1 MAHLNNI
8 LKAVETLN
16 ALQESDISSDSGARK
31 EKISCCTTIVE
42 GICSPTVRQ
51 NPKFPQ
57 ILTAT
62 IETLLVLCNDNE
74 SDVRMVADESLNKI
88 IRAMVDSNI
97 VKIQIELYNE
107 IKRNGPARILR
118 AALWRFG
125 LLSHMIR
132 PSRGKAYVSN
142 LIPCVVIIAH
152 RSEDT
157 VIETLSQSLPLIFKV
172 LGPFMTDKDVKNL
185 LKAFFE
191 NISSPQAAF
200 RRAAANM
207 ILTTCINCRKPQFFL
222 NYVLNYLLDIM
233 MSTRNAEDYPSTIIG
248 GFGCLRVI
256 LPYICKPLEPQDV
269 ETQQIDSLL
278 HIYELCLHYT
288 KWHSDHNVVNAALET
303 LAQLLKMPPKP
314 LVSVLLS
321 SKGITQSKIILN
333 QNACAPSLGQ
343 ISISSASTAYGG
355 NSDSIL
361 MHEPDVPEI
370 TPNIEKWIADTETIL
385 PATAN
390 PQTQNECGASDVVE
404 MKEKISESYC
414 GLKIGAI
421 NNDEVVEEGSDI
433 ESEIEKSE
441 KIPYPSL
448 QSERSK
454 EEDYSEEATLS
465 FASPKKSS
473 LDFALY
479 EADVG
484 SFTDSDMPVKFCCR
498 YLVSSFLLAG
508 KPGHLISDKLFRVS
522 VKSLA
527 LTCVGYILKLYPHLF
542 TMTVAKE
549 SSCNETNQLIAD
561 ILLFANHSDPQIRG
575 NVAMM
580 IGIFLKSVFVQYGG
594 SFENFET
601 ECSIQKGHKSVLLG
615 DLIKLLLNGL
625 NDDSATTC
633 RQTLDA
639 LNLCLSEL
647 LDSISNEHGLA
658 ILTILPKL
666 VKNPYFL
673 VKVKLVDLLS
683 KLSYITIEHITGQ
696 SLFQEHFIDVIIAL
710 LGDQDQ
716 RVRHAASDAI
726 VKSIPCLYFRHPQ
739 EDTVTRKA
747 TQYTQQFL
755 NTITSSISELS
766 SYQEKHKPFVNTS
779 VKPFVFLNHYNDV
792 NYESSVEYSLS
803 HIINIL
809 TEILTVH
816 SSKYLIYGCCETLF
830 RLSETYPTT
839 VYARGWDCILTK
851 TLPKRSKKSSDR
863 SDTNDISFANEM
875 ISSPVSNSLLSLT
888 LPLLTSSTISLD
900 LSTHRHLILLAG
912 NLASGLAVCNFKIG
926 SDSTKLWNMCKD
938 RYMELLLTHV
948 TRVLN
953 IFVHVVD
960 EVQLIQASTKPVF
973 SSLSSTQT
981 LSPKKKIV
989 SEQKSKE
996 KGEKISL
1003 KIGKEHMGTFIGVP
1017 HYMRIYDILKAAH
1030 SNYLVTLQH
1039 EASEMYVSLLN
1050 AILDVLSQILEI
1062 ASVNEAGKIAEEVLC
1077 YLKTTVVLSPTA
1089 TVRCVQQL
1097 LKCLFGTNV
1106 CAQWS
1111 ELDVQ
1116 KSTDRCG
1123 TLRDDIGGFY
1133 NQCFQYPA
1141 RQMANTIK
1149 CIGNNCRGENEPDTG
1164 WIGLLRRKSDRK
1176 FSSVFKTLARSSDQK
1191 TSVASFIR
1199 LFEPMVIKSL
1209 KQYTVTSN
1217 IALQCQVLMLLSQLV
1232 QLKVNYCL
1240 LDSDKIFIG
1249 FVLKQFEFIEEGHVQ
1264 QTEDLLPRI
1273 FNFLVH
1279 LSYEKNHSKAIIGI
1293 PKIIQLC
1300 DGLMASGQPA
1310 ITHCIP
1316 ALAPV
1321 IEDIFLI
1328 RNGSSSVIEQRELET
1343 TRDVLIAM
1351 LLRLVEYHEIVEL
1364 LALCLA
1370 ESRFSGDGNGEE
1382 KWRRWSRLT
1391 MDTVLPILA
1400 AGKLKIESERA
1411 HVALVKLFAAVSPTV
1426 FRPVDPLLKILFT
1439 ASISMTASSLKLK
1452 RWLGMINIV
1461 LLSLISCAKEEAM
1474 LARLL
1479 DLNVDVTDV
1488 SHLFLP
1494 YQCSDSSSS
1503 SHECSMDPL
1512 NVLSIQSRQV
1522 PPEHIFARFIFKVIN
1537 LISAKVFNLL
1547 GLVNHKSTDPFVGFS
1562 DYTADDNYL
1571 VHQFAFF
1578 LQLCI
1583 HMFESGS
1590 HCKVA
1595 NATMQMIQGRNVSD
1609 EEKLLVDDLNCLM
1622 LGIGRVCPTVT
1633 CQWAYLMILLGY
1645 NEMSFWSKVLGSESA
1660 DYIVAHPRP
1669 GEKRITC
1676 DYINGGI
1683 NIQIVR
1689 RGGIILFCDY
1699 ICENLNDVEPLTWL
1713 LVNHIKEAVD
1723 IAVESPVRDL
1733 LTTAIH
1739 RNPAA
1744 SGLLVQAIA
1753 TKCTNLS
1760 RPSFIKR
1767 LLQCIEGA
1775 HHSQSGAV
1783 ILTLIPRLLSTKYLA
1798 LSRMAA
1804 KIASRR
1810 VEILLTTGA
1819 EDAIDQLSK
1828 DDLVKIMDTLQTTKL
1843 ARKHGGL
1850 VSLLNKLA
1858 VQYYDLSPLEL
1869 DQCRPFNPSTVRSIQ
1884 LDRNWFLSQ
1893 VRLRCCHASAGNNPM
1908 ELAQLLKDLDFDD
1921 CLSVLSCKEFN
1932 LKILKHCIILGA
1944 RLSVEKCQELEFGQ
1958 AQCEKDFHFNA
1969 SPLYIAAKQCLLEH
1983 IHYICELVPRPH
1995 QIYNPEAEGNN
2006 SGKELKYAARF
2017 SELLSDALYW
2027 EILFTIIPIV
2037 NIYMKTLPKLAKYNV
2052 AKIDVRFE
2060 EDIAKFSMLCLEL
2073 AHWMIYS
2080 DRRNVRRLKPHD
2092 MDLALSCAAEILRH
2106 AAPNKI
2112 FGDSTR
2118 YTWVCSAAISLTRVM
2133 ENVLTTMDPLPV
2145 VDSQALES
2153 ALRDDDTKDYAR
2165 ACIQMASIVAWL
2177 EKRQVEGFSTRDIP
2191 PYLFNTIKSLV
2202 VSISRQPLVNSY
2214 ILTPPLV
2221 WKRGSGHTVGSGPTK
2236 CYFPLLSSEPNLLQE
2251 VDILEQFI
2259 YRVNLLGWISRSQF
2273 EEIWMAFLSVL
2284 NFPQNENTS
2293 KEDVAALI
2301 QASGLA
2307 VQAITRL
2314 LLQTLLLPCP
2324 GNPDASILIHH
2335 PRDPQLSVHKVSSQK
2350 LYAIQ
2355 ELLLWKYEYMNNA
2368 EGKNSLRL
2376 DHIFRRGNVER
2387 TAMTSDRFT
2396 YSQLSVSYLWSL
2408 CNLYEDK
2415 LNASVLDLKNRR
2427 NDALMSASLDLDSCL
2442 RFLIEH
2448 YTIWMSPQAKTPVQ
2462 LLTEIVK
2469 SILAISELFLERSQY
2484 QWMLDV
2490 CLEISRIHPTENA
2503 ILHQYLAISTCKAA
2517 AVLTPLDLDTLDKVR
2532 RIVDINLKSGFLAS
2546 RISALHGSLYLLQ
2559 SAVLT
2564 KCEET
2569 MNIIHPLAIEYI
2581 QKHIDSQDSNSISS
2595 QSEEHQGIMWALVFF
2610 LLEHAED
2617 TPPDAEAPAVL
2628 ELVLSLVTS
2637 QNLSYGLHQMLL
2649 QGLERLVA
2657 TKSVVGKVAEQI
2669 VKIAIDR
2676 LKQPSPLLALPAL
2689 QLLLTC
2695 MYTEAA
2701 DRLNRPDAEE
2711 PLPDVEPEAL
2721 VRSIERISAI
2731 FDKIRK
2737 GHPMEVEVLCTVL
2750 SSVLGDFFPPSEI
2763 LTKVIGEFLSP
2774 QQPHPRLLSAV
2785 VFKVCEKACTCTEM
2799 ELLQDWVVF
2808 SLPNFI
2814 QSLPMA
2820 MSTWCLSCFFISAST
2835 NHWLRALFPYVQ
2847 SRIGKY
2853 EYEDKK
2859 MLCIA
2864 ASDFYHKLSKE
2875 SQKKAFVET
2884 FEAAAKEP
2892 GTPFSDI
2899 LASF

>member
-1 MAHLNNI
+1 MAHLNGV

-16 ALQESDISSDSGARK
+16 GLLELDTSSDPGASRK
-31 EKISCCTTIVE
+31 EKVSCCAIIVE

-51 NPKFPQ
+51 NTKFPQ
-57 ILTAT
+57 ILSAT
-62 IETLLVLCNDNE
+62 IETLLALCNDDE

-142 LIPCVVIIAH
+142 LIPCIVIIAH

-185 LKAFFE
+185 LRAFFE
-191 NISSPQAAF
+191 NISSPQAVF
-200 RRAAANM
+200 RRAAASM
-207 ILTTCINCRKPQFFL
+207 ILTTCINCRKPQFFF
-222 NYVLNYLLDIM
+222 NYVLDYILDI
-233 MSTRNAEDYPSTIIG
+233 TTLGRNVEDHSSSVIG
-248 GFGCLRVI
+248 VFGCLRVI
-256 LPYICKPLEPQDV
+256 LPYICKPSEPQDV
-269 ETQQIDSLL
+269 EIQQIDSLL
-278 HIYELCLHYT
+278 HIYELCLHYA
-288 KWHSDHNVVNAALET
+288 KWHSDHNIVNAALET
-303 LAQLLKMPPKP
+303 LTQLLKMPPKP

-321 SKGITQSKIILN
+321 SEGITQSRIILN
-333 QNACAPSLGQ
+333 QNACVPSLGHT
-343 ISISSASTAYGG
+343 SLSSASTAYGA

-361 MHEPDVPEI
+361 NLHEPDIPEI
-370 TPNIEKWIADTETIL
+370 TPNAEWIADTETTL
-385 PATAN
+385 PVTCN
-390 PQTQNECGASDVVE
+390 PQTQNECMSDITE
-404 MKEKISESYC
+404 TKERILESYC
-414 GLKIGAI
+414 HLKIETTDNSIA
-421 NNDEVVEEGSDI
+421 EECSDI
-433 ESEIEKSE
+433 ESEMEKSE
-441 KIPYPSL
+441 KTPYPSL
-448 QSERSK
+448 QSEHSK
-454 EEDYSEEATLS
+454 EEDYSEENTIS

-479 EADVG
+479 EVDVG

-498 YLVSSFLLAG
+498 YLVSSFLLTG
-508 KPGHLISDKLFRVS
+508 KPGQLISDKLFRVS
-522 VKSLA
+522 VKALA

-561 ILLFANHSDPQIRG
+561 ILLFANHPDPQIRG
-575 NVAMM
+575 NITMV
-580 IGIFLKSVFVQYGG
+580 IGIFLKSIFVQYGG
-594 SFENFET
+594 SFRNFET
-601 ECSIQKGHKSVLLG
+601 ECVAQQGRGNILLE
-615 DLIKLLLNGL
+615 DAIKLLLKGL

-639 LNLCLSEL
+639 LNLCLPEL
-647 LDSISNEHGLA
+647 LDSINNEYGLT
-658 ILTILPKL
+658 ILTALPKL

-673 VKVKLVDLLS
+673 VKVKLADLLS
-683 KLSYITIEHITGQ
+683 KLSYITIEHITRQ

-755 NTITSSISELS
+755 SAVTSSISELS
-766 SYQEKHKPFVNTS
+766 SYQDKHKPFVNTS
-779 VKPFVFLNHYNDV
+779 IKPFVFLNHHNEM
-792 NYESSVEYSLS
+792 NYDSSLEYSLS
-803 HIINIL
+803 RIVNIL

-816 SSKYLIYGCCETLF
+816 SSKYLIYGCCEILF
-830 RLSETYPTT
+830 CLSETYPTT
-839 VYARGWDCILTK
+839 VYVRGWDCILPK
-851 TLPKRSKKSSDR
+851 TLLKKSKKNSDR
-863 SDTNDISFANEM
+863 SDANDISFVNEM
-875 ISSPVSNSLLSLT
+875 ISSPVCSSLLSLA

-912 NLASGLAVCNFKIG
+912 NLASGLAVCNFKTG
-926 SDSTKLWNMCKD
+926 SDPMKLWSMCKD
-938 RYMELLLTHV
+938 RYMELLLTHI

-953 IFVHVVD
+953 IFVHVID
-960 EVQLIQASTKPVF
+960 EVQLVQASAKPVLP
-973 SSLSSTQT
+973 SLSTQT
-981 LSPKKKIV
+981 LSPRKKIL

-996 KGEKISL
+996 KGEKIGVL
-1003 KIGKEHMGTFIGVP
+1003 KGGKEQMGTFVGMP
-1017 HYMRIYDILKAAH
+1017 HYMKIYDILKAAH
-1030 SNYLVTLQH
+1030 SNYSVTLQH
-1039 EASEMYVSLLN
+1039 EASEMYLSLLN
-1050 AILDVLSQILEI
+1050 ATLDVLSQILEI
-1062 ASVNEAGKIAEEVLC
+1062 ASVNEAGRIAEEVLC

-1089 TVRCVQQL
+1089 TVQCVQQL
-1097 LKCLFGTNV
+1097 LKCLFGTNM

-1111 ELDVQ
+1111 ELDMQ
-1116 KSTDRCG
+1116 KNVDRYNA
-1123 TLRDDIGGFY
+1123 LQDDVRGFY
-1133 NQCFQYPA
+1133 NQCFQHPA

-1149 CIGNNCRGENEPDTG
+1149 CIGNNCRGENEPDNG

-1264 QTEDLLPRI
+1264 QTEDLLPRM

-1310 ITHCIP
+1310 ISHCIP

-1351 LLRLVEYHEIVEL
+1351 LLRLVEYHEVVEL

-1400 AGKLKIESERA
+1400 AGKLRIESEKA
-1411 HVALVKLFAAVSPTV
+1411 HVALVKLFAAISPTV

-1439 ASISMTASSLKLK
+1439 ASIPTTAPILKLK
-1452 RWLGMINIV
+1452 RWLGMINVV

-1474 LARLL
+1474 LARLS
-1479 DLNVDVTDV
+1479 DLNICISDV
-1488 SHLFLP
+1488 SHLLSP
-1494 YQCSDSSSS
+1494 LRSSFSR
-1503 SHECSMDPL
+1503 ECADPL
-1512 NVLSIQSRQV
+1512 NASSIQSRQM
-1522 PPEHIFARFIFKVIN
+1522 PPEQVFARFIFKVIN
-1537 LISAKVFNLL
+1537 LISTKVFSLL
-1547 GLVNHKSTDPFVGFS
+1547 GLINHKSTDPFIDFS

-1609 EEKLLVDDLNCLM
+1609 EEKLLIDELNHLM
-1622 LGIGRVCPTVT
+1622 LSIGNVCPTVT

-1645 NEMSFWSKVLGSESA
+1645 NEMSFWSKVLGTSKS
-1660 DYIVAHPRP
+1660 DHVRSN
-1669 GEKRITC
+1669 EKKTRDC
-1676 DYINGGI
+1676 INSST
-1683 NIQIVR
+1683 NIQIIR

-1713 LVNHIKEAVD
+1713 LVNHIEEAINV
-1723 IAVESPVRDL
+1723 ATESPVRDL

-1744 SGLLVQAIA
+1744 SGLLVQAVA
-1753 TKCTNLS
+1753 TKCTVLS
-1760 RPSFIKR
+1760 QPSFIKR

-1783 ILTLIPRLLSTKYLA
+1783 IMTLIPRLLSTKYLA

-1810 VEILLTTGA
+1810 VEILLTTSA
-1819 EDAIDQLSK
+1819 EDVKDQLSK
-1828 DDLVKIMDTLQTTKL
+1828 DDIVKIMDVLQTTKL

-1869 DQCRPFNPSTVRSIQ
+1869 DQCRPFNPSTVKSIQ

-1893 VRLRCCHASAGNNPM
+1893 VRLRCCHASASNNPM

-1921 CLSVLSCKEFN
+1921 CLNILSCKEFN
-1932 LKILKHCIILGA
+1932 LKILKHCVILGA
-1944 RLSVEKCQELEFGQ
+1944 RLTVEKCQKLEFGK
-1958 AQCEKDFHFNA
+1958 AQSEKDFYFDA
-1969 SPLYIAAKQCLLEH
+1969 SPLYVAAKQCLLEH
-1983 IHYICELVPRPH
+1983 IHYICDLVPKPH
-1995 QIYNPEAEGNN
+1995 QIYNPEADNS
-2006 SGKELKYAARF
+2006 SGKELKYATRF

-2027 EILFTIIPIV
+2027 EILFTIIPTV
-2037 NIYMKTLPKLAKYNV
+2037 KVYMKTLPKLAKYNV
-2052 AKIDVRFE
+2052 AKIDMKFE

-2080 DRRNVRRLKPHD
+2080 DRKDVHKLRPHD

-2112 FGDSTR
+2112 FGDNAR
-2118 YTWVCSAAISLTRVM
+2118 YTWVCSAAISLTKVI
-2133 ENVLTTMDPLPV
+2133 ESILTTVDPLPTM
-2145 VDSQALES
+2145 DCQALEP
-2153 ALRDDDTKDYAR
+2153 ALQDEDTKDYAR

-2177 EKRQVEGFSTRDIP
+2177 EKCQADGTTRNIP
-2191 PYLFNTIKSLV
+2191 PYLFNMIKSLII
-2202 VSISRQPLVNSY
+2202 SISRQPLVNSY

-2221 WKRGSGHTVGSGPTK
+2221 WKRGCHVIGSGPTK
-2236 CYFPLLSSEPNLLQE
+2236 CYFPLMSSESNLLQE
-2251 VDILEQFI
+2251 VDVLEQFI
-2259 YRVNLLGWISRSQF
+2259 YRVNLLGWTSRSQF

-2284 NFPQNENTS
+2284 NFLQNENTPS
-2293 KEDVAALI
+2293 DEVAALI
-2301 QASGLA
+2301 QASSLA
-2307 VQAITRL
+2307 IQAITRL

-2324 GNPDASILIHH
+2324 GNPGASTLIHH
-2335 PRDPQLSVHKVSSQK
+2335 PRDPQLSVYKISSQK
-2350 LYAIQ
+2350 LFAIQ
-2355 ELLLWKYEYMNNA
+2355 ELLLWKYEYMNDT
-2368 EGKNSLRL
+2368 ESKNGLKL
-2376 DHIFRRGNVER
+2376 DHIFQRGNVER
-2387 TAMTSDRFT
+2387 TAVSDRYM

-2448 YTIWMSPQAKTPVQ
+2448 YTIWTSPQASTPVQ
-2462 LLTEIVK
+2462 LLTEIIK

-2490 CLEISRIHPTENA
+2490 CLEVSRVHPMENA
-2503 ILHQYLAISTCKAA
+2503 VLHQYLAVSVCKAA
-2517 AVLTPLDLDTLDKVR
+2517 AVLTPLDLDTLDKVK
-2532 RIVDINLKSGFLAS
+2532 RIVDVNLKSVFLAS
-2546 RISALHGSLYLLQ
+2546 RVSALHGSLYLLQ
-2559 SAVLT
+2559 SAVLA

-2581 QKHIDSQDSNSISS
+2581 QKHIDSQDSNSILS

-2617 TPPDAEAPAVL
+2617 TPPDTEAPAVL

-2637 QNLSYGLHQMLL
+2637 QNISYGLHQTLL

-2657 TKSVVGKVAEQI
+2657 TKSVIGKVAEQI
-2669 VKIAIDR
+2669 VKVAIDR
-2676 LKQPSPLLALPAL
+2676 LKQPSPLFALPAL

-2701 DRLNRPDAEE
+2701 DRLNQPSIEE
-2711 PLPDVEPEAL
+2711 PLPDVEPETL

-2737 GHPMEVEVLCTVL
+2737 GHSMEVEVLCTVL
-2750 SSVLGDFFPPSEI
+2750 SYLLGDFFPPSEI

-2859 MLCIA
+2859 ILCIA

>member
-1 MAHLNNI
+1 MAHLNGV

-16 ALQESDISSDSGARK
+16 ALRESDSPLDPGARK
-31 EKISCCTTIVE
+31 EKVSCCAIIVE

-51 NPKFPQ
+51 NTKFPQ
-57 ILTAT
+57 ILSAT
-62 IETLLVLCNDNE
+62 IETLLALCNDEE

-142 LIPCVVIIAH
+142 LIPCIVIIAH

-157 VIETLSQSLPLIFKV
+157 VIETLSQSLPLICKV

-191 NISSPQAAF
+191 NISSPQAVF

-222 NYVLNYLLDIM
+222 NYVLDYMLDLI
-233 MSTRNAEDYPSTIIG
+233 TLGRNAEDHSATVIG
-248 GFGCLRVI
+248 VFGCLRMI
-256 LPYICKPLEPQDV
+256 LPYICKPSEIQDV

-278 HIYELCLHYT
+278 HIYELCLHYS
-288 KWHSDHNVVNAALET
+288 KWHSDHNVINAALET

-321 SKGITQSKIILN
+321 LEGITQSRIISN
-333 QNACAPSLGQ
+333 QNTCAPSLGHL
-343 ISISSASTAYGG
+343 SISSASTVHGV

-361 MHEPDVPEI
+361 NLHEPDIPEI
-370 TPNIEKWIADTETIL
+370 TPNAEWIADTQEMTVTV
-385 PATAN
+385 ACN
-390 PQTQNECGASDVVE
+390 PQQTQNECTSEVTQT
-404 MKEKISESYC
+404 KEETLENYC
-414 GLKIGAI
+414 HLKIETTDNEIA
-421 NNDEVVEEGSDI
+421 EEGSDVG
-433 ESEIEKSE
+433 SEMEKSE
-441 KIPYPSL
+441 RAPYPSL
-448 QSERSK
+448 QSEHSR
-454 EEDYSEEATLS
+454 EEDYSEEITFS
-465 FASPKKSS
+465 CASPKKSS
-473 LDFALY
+473 LEFALY
-479 EADVG
+479 ESDVG
-484 SFTDSDMPVKFCCR
+484 NYTDADMPVKFCCR
-498 YLVSSFLLAG
+498 YLVSSFLLMG
-508 KPGHLISDKLFRVS
+508 KPGQLISDKLFRVS

-542 TMTVAKE
+542 TMTVVKE
-549 SSCNETNQLIAD
+549 PSCNETDQLIAD
-561 ILLFANHSDPQIRG
+561 ILLFANHPDPQIRG
-575 NVAMM
+575 NIAMV
-580 IGIFLKSVFVQYGG
+580 IGIFLKSIFVQYGG
-594 SFENFET
+594 SFRNFKMECLARHGHGNVSLENM
-601 ECSIQKGHKSVLLG
+601 
-615 DLIKLLLNGL
+615 IKLLLQGL

-633 RQTLDA
+633 RQTLAA
-639 LNLCLSEL
+639 LNLCLSDL
-647 LDSISNEHGLA
+647 LDSIDNEHGLT
-658 ILTILPKL
+658 ILTALPKL
-666 VKNPYFL
+666 MKNPYFL
-673 VKVKLVDLLS
+673 VKVKLADLLS
-683 KLSYITIEHITGQ
+683 RLSYITIEHITGQ

-726 VKSIPCLYFRHPQ
+726 VKSIPYLYFRHPQ

-747 TQYTQQFL
+747 TQYTRQFL
-755 NTITSSISELS
+755 SAVTSCVSELS
-766 SYQEKHKPFVNTS
+766 SYQDKHKPFVNTS
-779 VKPFVFLNHYNDV
+779 IKPFVFLNHYNGT
-792 NYESSVEYSLS
+792 NYDSSLEYSLS
-803 HIINIL
+803 RIVNIL

-830 RLSETYPTT
+830 YLSEAYPTT
-839 VYARGWDCILTK
+839 IYVRGWDCILPK
-851 TLPKRSKKSSDR
+851 TLLKKSKKNSDR
-863 SDTNDISFANEM
+863 LDINDISFVNEM
-875 ISSPVSNSLLSLT
+875 ISSPVCSSLLSLA
-888 LPLLTSSTISLD
+888 LPLLTTSTISFD

-912 NLASGLAVCNFKIG
+912 NLASGLAVCNFRSG
-926 SDSTKLWNMCKD
+926 GDPMKLWSTCKD
-938 RYMELLLTHV
+938 KYMESLLTHIM
-948 TRVLN
+948 RILN
-953 IFVHVVD
+953 IFVHVID
-960 EVQLIQASTKPVF
+960 EVQLVQASSKPVLP
-973 SSLSSTQT
+973 SLSTQT
-981 LSPKKKIV
+981 LSPRKKIM
-989 SEQKSKE
+989 EQKSKE
-996 KGEKISL
+996 KVEKISGL
-1003 KIGKEHMGTFIGVP
+1003 KVGGKEQTGTFIGKP
-1017 HYMRIYDILKAAH
+1017 HYMKIYDILKAAH
-1030 SNYLVTLQH
+1030 SNYSVTLQH

-1050 AILDVLSQILEI
+1050 ATLDVLSQILEI
-1062 ASVNEAGKIAEEVLC
+1062 ASINEAGRIAEEVLC

-1089 TVRCVQQL
+1089 TVQCVQQL

-1116 KSTDRCG
+1116 KNVDRCG
-1123 TLRDDIGGFY
+1123 TMLQDEIKGFY
-1133 NQCFQYPA
+1133 NQCFQQPA

-1149 CIGNNCRGENEPDTG
+1149 CIGNNCRGENEPDNG

-1264 QTEDLLPRI
+1264 QTEDLLPKM

-1279 LSYEKNHSKAIIGI
+1279 LSYEKNHSKTIIGI

-1310 ITHCIP
+1310 ISHCIP

-1328 RNGSSSVIEQRELET
+1328 RNGSSSVVEQRELET

-1351 LLRLVEYHEIVEL
+1351 LLRLVEYYEVVEL

-1400 AGKLKIESERA
+1400 AGKLRIESERA
-1411 HVALVKLFAAVSPTV
+1411 HVALVKLFAAISPTV

-1439 ASISMTASSLKLK
+1439 ASISATAPILKLK
-1452 RWLGMINIV
+1452 RWLGMINVV

-1474 LARLL
+1474 LARLS
-1479 DLNVDVTDV
+1479 DLNACISDV
-1488 SHLFLP
+1488 SHL
-1494 YQCSDSSSS
+1494 CSPLRSSSS
-1503 SHECSMDPL
+1503 REYADDPL
-1512 NVLSIQSRQV
+1512 NASSIQSRQMS
-1522 PPEHIFARFIFKVIN
+1522 PEQVLARFIFKVIN
-1537 LISAKVFNLL
+1537 LVSTKVFSLL
-1547 GLVNHKSTDPFVGFS
+1547 GLINHKSADPFVDFA

-1571 VHQFAFF
+1571 IHQFAFF

-1609 EEKLLVDDLNCLM
+1609 EEKLLIDDLNYFM
-1622 LGIGRVCPTVT
+1622 LSIGNVCPTVT

-1645 NEMSFWSKVLGSESA
+1645 NEMSFWSRVLGTGKSDHIQSSEGRTRDCVNSS
-1660 DYIVAHPRP
+1660 
-1669 GEKRITC
+1669 T
-1676 DYINGGI
+1676 
-1683 NIQIVR
+1683 NIQIIR

-1713 LVNHIKEAVD
+1713 LVNHIEEAVNV
-1723 IAVESPVRDL
+1723 ATESPVRDL

-1744 SGLLVQAIA
+1744 SGLLVQAVA
-1753 TKCTNLS
+1753 TKCTDLTQ
-1760 RPSFIKR
+1760 PSFIKR

-1783 ILTLIPRLLSTKYLA
+1783 IMTLIPRLLSTKYLA

-1810 VEILLTTGA
+1810 VEILLTTSA
-1819 EDAIDQLSK
+1819 EDVKDQVSK
-1828 DDLVKIMDTLQTTKL
+1828 DDVMKIMDVLQITKL

-1869 DQCRPFNPSTVRSIQ
+1869 DQCRPFNPSTVKSVQ

-1893 VRLRCCHASAGNNPM
+1893 VRVRCCHSSAGNNPM

-1921 CLSVLSCKEFN
+1921 CLSILSCKEFN
-1932 LKILKHCIILGA
+1932 LKILKHCVILGA
-1944 RLSVEKCQELEFGQ
+1944 RLTIEKCQKLEFGK
-1958 AQCEKDFHFNA
+1958 AQSEKDFDFNA
-1969 SPLYIAAKQCLLEH
+1969 SPLYVAAKQCLLEH
-1983 IHYICELVPRPH
+1983 IHYICELVPKPH
-1995 QIYNPEAEGNN
+1995 QIYNPEADNS
-2006 SGKELKYAARF
+2006 SGKELKYATRF

-2027 EILFTIIPIV
+2027 EILFTIIPTV
-2037 NIYMKTLPKLAKYNV
+2037 KIYMKTLPKLAKYNV
-2052 AKIDVRFE
+2052 AKIDIKFE

-2080 DRRNVRRLKPHD
+2080 DRKGVRKLRPHD

-2112 FGDSTR
+2112 FGDNVR
-2118 YTWVCSAAISLTRVM
+2118 HTWVCSAAIALTKVM
-2133 ENVLTTMDPLPV
+2133 ESVLTTVDLLPTV
-2145 VDSQALES
+2145 SYQALEP
-2153 ALRDDDTKDYAR
+2153 ALQDEDTKDYAR

-2177 EKRQVEGFSTRDIP
+2177 EKCQADDSTRNIP

-2202 VSISRQPLVNSY
+2202 ISVSRQPLVNSY
-2214 ILTPPLV
+2214 VLTPPLV
-2221 WKRGSGHTVGSGPTK
+2221 WKRGCHIIGSSPTK
-2236 CYFPLLSSEPNLLQE
+2236 CYFPLMSSESNLLQE
-2251 VDILEQFI
+2251 IDILEQFI
-2259 YRVNLLGWISRSQF
+2259 YRVNLLGWTSRSQF

-2284 NFPQNENTS
+2284 NFLQNENTPAD
-2293 KEDVAALI
+2293 EITTLI
-2301 QASGLA
+2301 QASSLA
-2307 VQAITRL
+2307 IQAITRL

-2324 GNPDASILIHH
+2324 GNPGASTLIHH
-2335 PRDPQLSVHKVSSQK
+2335 PRDPQLSVYKTSSQK
-2350 LYAIQ
+2350 LFAIQ
-2355 ELLLWKYEYMNNA
+2355 ELLLWKYEYMNDA
-2368 EGKNSLRL
+2368 ESKNGLKL
-2376 DHIFRRGNVER
+2376 DHIFQRGNVER
-2387 TAMTSDRFT
+2387 TAISDKYT

-2448 YTIWMSPQAKTPVQ
+2448 YTIWTIPQANTPVQ

-2490 CLEISRIHPTENA
+2490 CLEVSRIHPTENA
-2503 ILHQYLAISTCKAA
+2503 ILHQYLTVSVCKAA
-2517 AVLTPLDLDTLDKVR
+2517 AVLTPLDLDTLDKVK
-2532 RIVDINLKSGFLAS
+2532 RIVDVNLKSVFLAS
-2546 RISALHGSLYLLQ
+2546 RVSALHGVLYLLQ
-2559 SAVLT
+2559 SAVLA

-2581 QKHIDSQDSNSISS
+2581 QKHIDSQDSNSVLS

-2617 TPPDAEAPAVL
+2617 TPPDTEAPAVL

-2637 QNLSYGLHQMLL
+2637 QNISYGLHQTLL

-2669 VKIAIDR
+2669 VKVAIDR
-2676 LKQPSPLLALPAL
+2676 LKQPSPLFALPAL

-2701 DRLNRPDAEE
+2701 DRLNQPGVEK
-2711 PLPDVEPEAL
+2711 PLPDVEPETL
-2721 VRSIERISAI
+2721 VRSIERTSAI

-2737 GHPMEVEVLCTVL
+2737 GHSMEVEVLCTVL
-2750 SSVLGDFFPPSEI
+2750 SCLLGDFFPPSEI

-2820 MSTWCLSCFFISAST
+2820 ISTWCLSCFFISAST

-2859 MLCIA
+2859 ILCIA

>member
-1 MAHLNNI
+1 MAQLNNV

-16 ALQESDISSDSGARK
+16 ALRESDTLSDSGARK
-31 EKISCCTTIVE
+31 EKISCCTVIVE
-42 GICSPTVRQ
+42 GICSPAVRQ
-51 NPKFPQ
+51 NAKFPQ

-62 IETLLVLCNDNE
+62 IETLLALCNDEE

-88 IRAMVDSNI
+88 IRIMVDSNI
-97 VKIQIELYNE
+97 SKIQVELYNE

-118 AALWRFG
+118 AALLRFG

-142 LIPCVVIIAH
+142 LIPCIVIIAH
-152 RSEDT
+152 RSEDI
-157 VIETLSQSLPLIFKV
+157 VIETLSHSLPLIFKV

-185 LKAFFE
+185 LRAFFE

-207 ILTTCINCRKPQFFL
+207 ILATCINCRKPQFFL
-222 NYVLNYLLDIM
+222 NYVLNHLLDIIM
-233 MSTRNAEDYPSTIIG
+233 PARNVEDHSSVIIG
-248 GFGCLRVI
+248 VFGCLRVI
-256 LPYICKPLEPQDV
+256 LPHICKPSEPEDV
-269 ETQQIDSLL
+269 ETQQTDSLL
-278 HIYELCLHYT
+278 HIYELGLHYT
-288 KWHSDHNVVNAALET
+288 KWHSDHNVINAALET
-303 LAQLLKMPPKP
+303 LVQLLKMPPKS

-321 SKGITQSKIILN
+321 SEGITQSKIITN
-333 QNACAPSLGQ
+333 QNAHAPSLGQ
-343 ISISSASTAYGG
+343 MSISSASTACGG
-355 NSDSIL
+355 NSESIL
-361 MHEPDVPEI
+361 NLHEPDVPEI
-370 TPNIEKWIADTETIL
+370 TSNIDKWISDTKIIT
-385 PATAN
+385 PPVACSV
-390 PQTQNECGASDVVE
+390 QTQEESHTTSDVIELKGKVLE
-404 MKEKISESYC
+404 NLC
-414 GLKIGAI
+414 GLKIGVVD
-421 NNDEVVEEGSDI
+421 NEVVEEGSDVG
-433 ESEIEKSE
+433 SEIEKSE
-441 KIPYPSL
+441 RTTYPSL
-448 QSERSK
+448 QSEQSK
-454 EEDYSEEATLS
+454 EEGSYSDEATLS

-473 LDFALY
+473 LDFPLY

-527 LTCVGYILKLYPHLF
+527 LTCVGYILKLDPHLF
-542 TMTVAKE
+542 TMTVARE
-549 SSCNETNQLIAD
+549 PSCNETNQLIAD
-561 ILLFANHSDPQIRG
+561 ILLFANHPDPQIRG
-575 NVAMM
+575 NIAMV
-580 IGIFLKSVFVQYGG
+580 IGFFLKSVFVQYGG
-594 SFENFET
+594 SFRDFEAR
-601 ECSIQKGHKSVLLG
+601 CSIENGHGNVSL
-615 DLIKLLLNGL
+615 DDMIKLLLNGL

-639 LNLCLSEL
+639 LNICLTEL
-647 LDSISNEHGLA
+647 LESVDNEHGLT
-658 ILTILPKL
+658 ILAALPKL
-666 VKNPYFL
+666 MKNSYFL
-673 VKVKLVDLLS
+673 VKVKLVQLLS
-683 KLSYITIEHITGQ
+683 KLSYVTIEHIAGQ
-696 SLFQEHFIDVIIAL
+696 TLFQEHFVDVIITL

-726 VKSIPCLYFRHPQ
+726 VKSIPFLYFRHPQ

-747 TQYTQQFL
+747 TRYTQQFL
-755 NTITSSISELS
+755 STVTTSISELS
-766 SYQEKHKPFVNTS
+766 SCQIKHKPFVNTS
-779 VKPFVFLNHYNDV
+779 IKPFVFLNHYDGP
-792 NYESSVEYSLS
+792 SHDSGVEYSLS
-803 HIINIL
+803 RVVNIL
-809 TEILTVH
+809 TEIMTVH

-830 RLSETYPTT
+830 CLSETYPTT
-839 VYARGWDCILTK
+839 VYVRGWDYI
-851 TLPKRSKKSSDR
+851 LPKTPLKKSKRSGDR
-863 SDTNDISFANEM
+863 SDASDINLMNEM
-875 ISSPVSNSLLSLT
+875 IAPVGSGLLSLAM
-888 LPLLTSSTISLD
+888 PLLTSSTISLD

-912 NLASGLAVCNFKIG
+912 NLASGLAVCNFKAG
-926 SDSTKLWNMCKD
+926 SDPIKLWSTCKD
-938 RYMELLLTHV
+938 KHLEFLLTHIM
-948 TRVLN
+948 RVLN
-953 IFVHVVD
+953 IFVHVID
-960 EVQLIQASTKPVF
+960 EVQLTQSSSKPLLP
-973 SSLSSTQT
+973 SLSTAQT

-989 SEQKSKE
+989 PEQSRSKE
-996 KGEKISL
+996 KGEKIGILRS
-1003 KIGKEHMGTFIGVP
+1003 GKELIGTFVGIP
-1017 HYMRIYDILKAAH
+1017 HYMKIHDILKAAH

-1050 AILDVLSQILEI
+1050 ATLDVLSQILEI
-1062 ASVNEAGKIAEEVLC
+1062 AFVNEAGRIAEEVLY

-1111 ELDVQ
+1111 ELDTQ
-1116 KSTDRCG
+1116 KNLDRRD
-1123 TLRDDIGGFY
+1123 TLQDDIRGFY
-1133 NQCFQYPA
+1133 NQCFQHPA

-1149 CIGNNCRGENEPDTG
+1149 RIGNNCRGENEPDTG

-1249 FVLKQFEFIEEGHVQ
+1249 FVLKQFEFIEEGHIQ
-1264 QTEDLLPRI
+1264 QTEELLPKV

-1279 LSYEKNHSKAIIGI
+1279 LSYEKNHSKTIIGV

-1310 ITHCIP
+1310 ISHCIP

-1321 IEDIFLI
+1321 IEDIFLV

-1343 TRDVLIAM
+1343 TKDVLIAM
-1351 LLRLVEYHEIVEL
+1351 LLRLVEYHEVIEL

-1391 MDTVLPILA
+1391 MDTVLPIMA
-1400 AGKLKIESERA
+1400 AGKLKIESEKA
-1411 HVALVKLFAAVSPTV
+1411 HIALVKLFAAISPTV

-1439 ASISMTASSLKLK
+1439 ASISATASTLRLK
-1452 RWLGMINIV
+1452 RWLGMINVV

-1474 LARLL
+1474 LARLS
-1479 DLNVDVTDV
+1479 DLSICVTDV
-1488 SHLFLP
+1488 SQLFSP
-1494 YQCSDSSSS
+1494 SEDPASKS
-1503 SHECSMDPL
+1503 ECNTDPL
-1512 NVLSIQSRQV
+1512 NVMSTLSRQAS
-1522 PPEHIFARFIFKVIN
+1522 PEQILARFIFKVIN
-1537 LISAKVFNLL
+1537 LISTKVFNLL
-1547 GLVNHKSTDPFVGFS
+1547 GLINHKSADPFVGFS
-1562 DYTADDNYL
+1562 DYTADDIYL

-1595 NATMQMIQGRNVSD
+1595 NATMQMIQGRNVPD
-1609 EEKLLVDDLNCLM
+1609 EEKLLIDDLNYLM
-1622 LGIGRVCPTVT
+1622 LNIGNTCPTVT

-1645 NEMSFWSKVLGSESA
+1645 NEMSFWSKILGIGKP
-1660 DYIVAHPRP
+1660 DYVAYVRP
-1669 GEKRITC
+1669 SDKKTH
-1676 DYINGGI
+1676 DHTTSSI
-1683 NIQIVR
+1683 NIQIIR

-1713 LVNHIKEAVD
+1713 LVNHIEEAIN
-1723 IAVESPVRDL
+1723 IATESPVRDL

-1753 TKCTNLS
+1753 TKCTDLS

-1783 ILTLIPRLLSTKYLA
+1783 IMTLIPGLLSTKYLA

-1804 KIASRR
+1804 KIASRK
-1810 VEILLTTGA
+1810 VEILLTTNA
-1819 EDAIDQLSK
+1819 EDVINQLSK
-1828 DDLVKIMDTLQTTKL
+1828 EEIVKIMDTLQITKL

-1869 DQCRPFNPSTVRSIQ
+1869 DQCRPFNPSTVKSVQ

-1893 VRLRCCHASAGNNPM
+1893 VKLRCCQPNVGNNPV
-1908 ELAQLLKDLDFDD
+1908 ELAQLLKNLDFDD
-1921 CLSVLSCKEFN
+1921 CMSILSCKEFN
-1932 LKILKHCIILGA
+1932 LKILKHCVILGA
-1944 RLSVEKCQELEFGQ
+1944 RLSVEKCQQLEFGQ
-1958 AQCEKDFHFNA
+1958 AQSEKDFYFDAN
-1969 SPLYIAAKQCLLEH
+1969 PLYVAAKQCLLEH
-1983 IHYICELVPRPH
+1983 IHYICEVMPKPH
-1995 QIYNPEAEGNN
+1995 QIYNPEADNS

-2017 SELLSDALYW
+2017 SELLSDSLYW
-2027 EILFTIIPIV
+2027 EMLFTVIPTV
-2037 NIYMKTLPKLAKYNV
+2037 RVYMKTLPKLAKYNV
-2052 AKIDVRFE
+2052 AKIDVKFE
-2060 EDIAKFSMLCLEL
+2060 EDIARFSLLCLEL
-2073 AHWMIYS
+2073 AHWMIHS
-2080 DRRNVRRLKPHD
+2080 DKKNVRKSRPHD
-2092 MDLALSCAAEILRH
+2092 TYLALSCAAEILRQ
-2106 AAPNKI
+2106 AAPSKI
-2112 FGDSTR
+2112 FGDGAR
-2118 YTWVCSAAISLTRVM
+2118 YTWVCSAAISLTKIV
-2133 ENVLTTMDPLPV
+2133 ESILTTIEPLPL
-2145 VDSQALES
+2145 VDSHALEP
-2153 ALRDDDTKDYAR
+2153 ALRDEDTRDYAR
-2165 ACIQMASIVAWL
+2165 ACIQMTSIVTWL
-2177 EKRQVEGFSTRDIP
+2177 EKCQVENSTRNIP
-2191 PYLFNTIKSLV
+2191 PYLFNAIKSLV
-2202 VSISRQPLVNSY
+2202 ISVSRQPLVNSY

-2221 WKRGSGHTVGSGPTK
+2221 WRRGCHVVGSGPTK
-2236 CYFPLLSSEPNLLQE
+2236 CYFPLLSSESNILLE

-2259 YRVNLLGWISRSQF
+2259 YRVNLLGWTSRSQF

-2284 NFPQNENTS
+2284 NFLQNENAPSEEMAT
-2293 KEDVAALI
+2293 LI
-2301 QASGLA
+2301 QASSLA
-2307 VQAITRL
+2307 IQAITRL

-2324 GNPDASILIHH
+2324 GNPDGSAYVHH
-2335 PRDPQLSVHKVSSQK
+2335 PRDPQLSVHKISSRK

-2355 ELLLWKYEYMNNA
+2355 ELLIWKYEYMNDSENKT
-2368 EGKNSLRL
+2368 GLKL
-2376 DHIFRRGNVER
+2376 DHIFHRTNVER
-2387 TAMTSDRFT
+2387 TSSSDKFM

-2448 YTIWMSPQAKTPVQ
+2448 YTTWLLPQANTPVQ

-2490 CLEISRIHPTENA
+2490 CLEVSRIHPSENA
-2503 ILHQYLAISTCKAA
+2503 ILHQYLAISVCKAA
-2517 AVLTPLDLDTLDKVR
+2517 AVLTPLDLETLDKVK
-2532 RIVDINLKSGFLAS
+2532 RIVDVNLKSGFLAS
-2546 RISALHGSLYLLQ
+2546 RVSALHGSLYLLQ

-2569 MNIIHPLAIEYI
+2569 MNIIHPLTIEYI
-2581 QKHIDSQDSNSISS
+2581 QKHIDSQDSNSVLD
-2595 QSEEHQGIMWALVFF
+2595 QSEEHQGVMWALVFF

-2617 TPPDAEAPAVL
+2617 TPPDTEAPAVL

-2637 QNLSYGLHQMLL
+2637 QNISYGLHQTLL

-2657 TKSVVGKVAEQI
+2657 TRSVVGKVAEQI
-2669 VKIAIDR
+2669 VKVAIDR

-2701 DRLNRPDAEE
+2701 DRLNQPGAEE

-2750 SSVLGDFFPPSEI
+2750 SHVLTDFFPPSEI

-2785 VFKVCEKACTCTEM
+2785 VFKVCEKACTSTEM

-2814 QSLPMA
+2814 QSLPIA

-2853 EYEDKK
+2853 DYEDKK
-2859 MLCIA
+2859 ILCIA
-2864 ASDFYHKLSKE
+2864 ASDFYYKLPKE

-2884 FEAAAKEP
+2884 FETAAKEP
-2892 GTPFSDI
+2892 GTPFTDI
-2899 LASF
+2899 LTSF

>member
-1 MAHLNNI
+1 MAHLSSV

-16 ALQESDISSDSGARK
+16 ALRESDTPLDPGARK
-31 EKISCCTTIVE
+31 EKVSCCAIIVE
-42 GICSPTVRQ
+42 GVCSPIIRQ
-51 NPKFPQ
+51 NTKFPQ

-62 IETLLVLCNDNE
+62 IETLLALCNDEE

-97 VKIQIELYNE
+97 VKVQIELYNE

-142 LIPCVVIIAH
+142 LIPCIVIIAH

-157 VIETLSQSLPLIFKV
+157 VIETLSSSLPLIFKM

-191 NISSPQAAF
+191 NISSPQAVF

-207 ILTTCINCRKPQFFL
+207 ILTTCTNCKKPQFFL
-222 NYVLNYLLDIM
+222 NYVLDYLLDIIT
-233 MSTRNAEDYPSTIIG
+233 SGRNAEDHSSTVIG
-248 GFGCLRVI
+248 VFGCLRVI
-256 LPYICKPLEPQDV
+256 LPHICKPSESQD
-269 ETQQIDSLL
+269 EAQQIDNLL

-303 LAQLLKMPPKP
+303 LVQLLKMPPKP
-314 LVSVLLS
+314 LVAILLS
-321 SKGITQSKIILN
+321 SEGITQSRIILN
-333 QNACAPSLGQ
+333 QNTYIPSLGHM
-343 ISISSASTAYGG
+343 SISSASTAYGG

-361 MHEPDVPEI
+361 NLHEPDVPEI
-370 TPNIEKWIADTETIL
+370 TPSAEWIADTKTAL
-385 PATAN
+385 PGTYN
-390 PQTQNECGASDVVE
+390 SQTQDEYTSDVTE
-404 MKEKISESYC
+404 TKEKTLESYC
-414 GLKIGAI
+414 SLKIETAD
-421 NNDEVVEEGSDI
+421 NEVVEEGSDVG
-433 ESEIEKSE
+433 SEIEKSE
-441 KIPYPSL
+441 KVPYPSL
-448 QSERSK
+448 QSEQSK
-454 EEDYSEEATLS
+454 EEDYSEDTTLS
-465 FASPKKSS
+465 FATPKKSS
-473 LDFALY
+473 LEFALY

-549 SSCNETNQLIAD
+549 SSCDETNQLIAD
-561 ILLFANHSDPQIRG
+561 ILLFANHPDPQIRG
-575 NVAMM
+575 NITMV
-580 IGIFLKSVFVQYGG
+580 IGIFLKSVFVQYGS
-594 SFENFET
+594 SFQNFQT
-601 ECSIQKGHKSVLLG
+601 ECLTQRGHGNVLLE
-615 DLIKLLLNGL
+615 DMIKLLLNGL

-639 LNLCLSEL
+639 LNLCLPEL
-647 LDSISNEHGLA
+647 LESINNEHGFT
-658 ILTILPKL
+658 ILTALPKL

-673 VKVKLVDLLS
+673 VKMKLADLLS
-683 KLSYITIEHITGQ
+683 KLSYITIEYITGQ
-696 SLFQEHFIDVIIAL
+696 SLFQEHFIDVIIVL

-726 VKSIPCLYFRHPQ
+726 VKSIPYLYFRHPQ
-739 EDTVTRKA
+739 EDTITRKA

-755 NTITSSISELS
+755 NAVTLSISELS
-766 SYQEKHKPFVNTS
+766 LCQDKHKPFVNTS
-779 VKPFVFLNHYNDV
+779 IKPFIFLNHYNGA
-792 NYESSVEYSLS
+792 NYDSNLEYSLS
-803 HIINIL
+803 RIVNIL
-809 TEILTVH
+809 MEILTVH

-830 RLSETYPTT
+830 SLSEVYPTT
-839 VYARGWDCILTK
+839 VYVRGWDCILPK
-851 TLPKRSKKSSDR
+851 TLLKKSKKNNDR
-863 SDTNDISFANEM
+863 SDANDVNFVNEM
-875 ISSPVSNSLLSLT
+875 ISSPVCSGLLSLA

-912 NLASGLAVCNFKIG
+912 NLASGLAVCNFKSG
-926 SDSTKLWNMCKD
+926 SDPTKLWNICKD
-938 RYMELLLTHV
+938 RYMELLLMHI

-953 IFVHVVD
+953 IFVHVID
-960 EVQLIQASTKPVF
+960 EIQLVQASTKPVLP
-973 SSLSSTQT
+973 SLSTQS
-981 LSPKKKIV
+981 LSPRKKII

-996 KGEKISL
+996 RGEKLGGL
-1003 KIGKEHMGTFIGVP
+1003 KIGREQMGTFIGMP
-1017 HYMRIYDILKAAH
+1017 HYMKIYDILKAAH
-1030 SNYLVTLQH
+1030 SNYLVTLEH

-1050 AILDVLSQILEI
+1050 ATLDVLSQILEI
-1062 ASVNEAGKIAEEVLC
+1062 ASVNEAGRIAEEVLC

-1089 TVRCVQQL
+1089 TVQCVQQL

-1116 KSTDRCG
+1116 KSMDKYG
-1123 TLRDDIGGFY
+1123 PLQDDFRGFY
-1133 NQCFQYPA
+1133 NQCFQHPA

-1264 QTEDLLPRI
+1264 HTEDLLPKM

-1310 ITHCIP
+1310 ISHCIP
-1316 ALAPV
+1316 ALAPI

-1328 RNGSSSVIEQRELET
+1328 RNGSSSIVEQRELET

-1351 LLRLVEYHEIVEL
+1351 LLRLVEYHEVVEL

-1400 AGKLKIESERA
+1400 AGKLRIESERA
-1411 HVALVKLFAAVSPTV
+1411 HVALVKLFAAISPTV

-1439 ASISMTASSLKLK
+1439 ASIPTTAPIMK
-1452 RWLGMINIV
+1452 RWLGMINVV

-1474 LARLL
+1474 LARLS
-1479 DLNVDVTDV
+1479 DLTACMSDV
-1488 SHLFLP
+1488 SHLFSPLR
-1494 YQCSDSSSS
+1494 SSSNC
-1503 SHECSMDPL
+1503 ECADPL
-1512 NVLSIQSRQV
+1512 NASSVQLRQM
-1522 PPEHIFARFIFKVIN
+1522 PPEQVLARFIFKVIN
-1537 LISAKVFNLL
+1537 LISTKVFSLL
-1547 GLVNHKSTDPFVGFS
+1547 GLINHKSADPFVDFS
-1562 DYTADDNYL
+1562 NYTADDNYL

-1595 NATMQMIQGRNVSD
+1595 NATMQMIQGRNVFD
-1609 EEKLLVDDLNCLM
+1609 EEKQLIEDLNYLM
-1622 LGIGRVCPTVT
+1622 LSIGSVCPTLT

-1645 NEMSFWSKVLGSESA
+1645 NEMSFWSRVLSTGKSNHVRTNERRTR
-1660 DYIVAHPRP
+1660 D
-1669 GEKRITC
+1669 C
-1676 DYINGGI
+1676 INSST
-1683 NIQIVR
+1683 NIQIIR

-1713 LVNHIKEAVD
+1713 LVNHIEEAINV
-1723 IAVESPVRDL
+1723 ATESPVRDL

-1744 SGLLVQAIA
+1744 SGLLVQAVA
-1753 TKCTNLS
+1753 TKCTDLS
-1760 RPSFIKR
+1760 QPSFIKR

-1783 ILTLIPRLLSTKYLA
+1783 IMTLIPRLLSTKYLA

-1810 VEILLTTGA
+1810 VEILLTTNADDVIG
-1819 EDAIDQLSK
+1819 QLSK
-1828 DDLVKIMDTLQTTKL
+1828 EDIVKIMDVLQTTKL

-1869 DQCRPFNPSTVRSIQ
+1869 DQCRPFNPSTVKSVQ

-1921 CLSVLSCKEFN
+1921 CLSILSCKEFN
-1932 LKILKHCIILGA
+1932 LKILKHCVILGA
-1944 RLSVEKCQELEFGQ
+1944 RLTIEKCQKLEFGK
-1958 AQCEKDFHFNA
+1958 AQSEKDFYFDA
-1969 SPLYIAAKQCLLEH
+1969 SPLYVAAKQCLLEH
-1983 IHYICELVPRPH
+1983 IHYICELLPKPH
-1995 QIYNPEAEGNN
+1995 QIYNPEADNH
-2006 SGKELKYAARF
+2006 SGKELKYATRF

-2027 EILFTIIPIV
+2027 EILFTIIPTV
-2037 NIYMKTLPKLAKYNV
+2037 KVYMKTLPKLAKYNV
-2052 AKIDVRFE
+2052 AKIDMKFE
-2060 EDIAKFSMLCLEL
+2060 EDIARFSMLCLEL

-2080 DRRNVRRLKPHD
+2080 DRKSVHKLRPHD
-2092 MDLALSCAAEILRH
+2092 MDLVLSCAAEILRH
-2106 AAPNKI
+2106 AAPSKI
-2112 FGDSTR
+2112 FGDSAR
-2118 YTWVCSAAISLTRVM
+2118 HSWVCSAAISLTKIV
-2133 ENVLTTMDPLPV
+2133 ESILTTMDPLPAI
-2145 VDSQALES
+2145 DSQALEP
-2153 ALRDDDTKDYAR
+2153 ALQDEDTKDYAR

-2177 EKRQVEGFSTRDIP
+2177 EKCQADGTTRNIP
-2191 PYLFNTIKSLV
+2191 PYLFNTIKSLI
-2202 VSISRQPLVNSY
+2202 VSVSRQPLVNSY

-2221 WKRGSGHTVGSGPTK
+2221 WKRDCHVVGSGPTK
-2236 CYFPLLSSEPNLLQE
+2236 CYFPLMSSESNLLQE
-2251 VDILEQFI
+2251 VEILEQFI

-2284 NFPQNENTS
+2284 NFLQNENTPLD
-2293 KEDVAALI
+2293 EVTTLI
-2301 QASGLA
+2301 QASSLA
-2307 VQAITRL
+2307 IQAITRL
-2314 LLQTLLLPCP
+2314 LLHTLLLPCP
-2324 GNPDASILIHH
+2324 GNPSSSTLIHH
-2335 PRDPQLSVHKVSSQK
+2335 PRDPQLSVHKTSSQK
-2350 LYAIQ
+2350 LFAIQ
-2355 ELLLWKYEYMNNA
+2355 ELLLWKYEYMNDA
-2368 EGKNSLRL
+2368 ESKNGLRL
-2376 DHIFRRGNVER
+2376 DHIYQRGNVER
-2387 TAMTSDRFT
+2387 TAVSDKYM

-2415 LNASVLDLKNRR
+2415 LSASVLDLKNRR

-2448 YTIWMSPQAKTPVQ
+2448 YTMWTSSQANTPVQ
-2462 LLTEIVK
+2462 LLTEIMK
-2469 SILAISELFLERSQY
+2469 SILAISDLFLERSQY

-2490 CLEISRIHPTENA
+2490 CLEVSRIHPTENA
-2503 ILHQYLAISTCKAA
+2503 ILHQYLAVSVCKAA
-2517 AVLTPLDLDTLDKVR
+2517 AVLTPLDLDTLDKVK
-2532 RIVDINLKSGFLAS
+2532 RIVDVNLKSVFLAS
-2546 RISALHGSLYLLQ
+2546 RVSALHGSLYLLQ

-2581 QKHIDSQDSNSISS
+2581 QKHIDSQDSNSVLS

-2617 TPPDAEAPAVL
+2617 TPPDTEAPAVL

-2637 QNLSYGLHQMLL
+2637 QNISYGLHQTLL

-2669 VKIAIDR
+2669 VKVAIDR

-2701 DRLNRPDAEE
+2701 DRLNQPGVEE
-2711 PLPDVEPEAL
+2711 PLPDVEPETL

-2750 SSVLGDFFPPSEI
+2750 SCLLGDFFPPSEI

-2799 ELLQDWVVF
+2799 ELLQDWVIF

-2859 MLCIA
+2859 ILCIA

-2875 SQKKAFVET
+2875 SQKKAFAET

>member
-1 MAHLNNI
+1 
-8 LKAVETLN
+8 
-16 ALQESDISSDSGARK
+16 
-31 EKISCCTTIVE
+31 
-42 GICSPTVRQ
+42 
-51 NPKFPQ
+51 
-57 ILTAT
+57 
-62 IETLLVLCNDNE
+62 
-74 SDVRMVADESLNKI
+74 
-88 IRAMVDSNI
+88 
-97 VKIQIELYNE
+97 
-107 IKRNGPARILR
+107 
-118 AALWRFG
+118 
-125 LLSHMIR
+125 MIR
-132 PSRGKAYVSN
+132 PTRGKAYVSN
-142 LIPCVVIIAH
+142 LIPCIVIIAH
-152 RSEDT
+152 RSEDI
-157 VIETLSQSLPLIFKV
+157 VIETLSQSLPFILKV
-172 LGPFMTDKDVKNL
+172 LGPFMTDKDVKTL

-191 NISSPQAAF
+191 NISSTQAVF

-222 NYVLNYLLDIM
+222 NYVLNYLLDVIVPA
-233 MSTRNAEDYPSTIIG
+233 RDIEDYSSTIIG
-248 GFGCLRVI
+248 IFGCLKVI
-256 LPYICKPLEPQDV
+256 LSHICKSSESQDI
-269 ETQQIDSLL
+269 ETQQTDSLL
-278 HIYELCLHYT
+278 HIYELCLHYA
-288 KWHSDHNVVNAALET
+288 KWHSDHNIINAALET
-303 LAQLLKMPPKP
+303 LVQLLKMPPKP

-321 SKGITQSKIILN
+321 SQGITERKITLN
-333 QNACAPSLGQ
+333 QMTSLLNEM
-343 ISISSASTAYGG
+343 SISSTSTVHGG
-355 NSDSIL
+355 NFDLVSNL
-361 MHEPDVPEI
+361 HELDVPKI
-370 TPNIEKWIADTETIL
+370 TPNIDNWIAEAETASSVVHNSAL
-385 PATAN
+385 P
-390 PQTQNECGASDVVE
+390 NEYVNDIIEVKG
-404 MKEKISESYC
+404 KIMENYC
-414 GLKIGAI
+414 GLKIGII
-421 NNDEVVEEGSDI
+421 NNEIVEEDSDVGSVN
-433 ESEIEKSE
+433 EKLV
-441 KIPYPSL
+441 KAPYSNLPSD
-448 QSERSK
+448 QSK
-454 EEDYSEEATLS
+454 EEDYSEEITVS

-473 LDFALY
+473 LEFALY
-479 EADVG
+479 ETDIG

-508 KPGHLISDKLFRVS
+508 KPGHLMPDKLFRVS

-527 LTCVGYILKLYPHLF
+527 LTCVGYILKLYPHLL

-549 SSCNETNQLIAD
+549 FSCCNENNQLIVD
-561 ILLFANHSDPQIRG
+561 ILLFANHPDPQIRG
-575 NVAMM
+575 NIAMV

-594 SFENFET
+594 SFQKFRA
-601 ECSIQKGHKSVLLG
+601 ECAAQKGHENILLG
-615 DLIKLLLNGL
+615 DMIKLLLKGL

-639 LNLCLSEL
+639 LNLCLPEL
-647 LDSISNEHGLA
+647 LDSINNEHGLT
-658 ILTILPKL
+658 ILTTLPKL

-673 VKVKLVDLLS
+673 VKIKLVDLLS

-696 SLFQEHFIDVIIAL
+696 SLFQEHFIDAIIAL

-726 VKSIPCLYFRHPQ
+726 VKSIPCLYYRHPQ
-739 EDTVTRKA
+739 EDTITKKA
-747 TQYTQQFL
+747 SQYTQQFL
-755 NTITSSISELS
+755 NSITLSISELS
-766 SYQEKHKPFVNTS
+766 SCQDKHKPFVNTS
-779 VKPFVFLNHYNDV
+779 IEPFVFLSHCNNGV
-792 NYESSVEYSLS
+792 NYDSSVEYSLS
-803 HIINIL
+803 RIVNVL

-830 RLSETYPTT
+830 CLSETYPTT
-839 VYARGWDCILTK
+839 IYVRGWDCILPK
-851 TLPKRSKKSSDR
+851 TMLKKSKKNSDR
-863 SDTNDISFANEM
+863 SDANDANFTNDM
-875 ISSPVSNSLLSLT
+875 ISSPVGSGLLSLI
-888 LPLLTSSTISLD
+888 LPLLSSSTISLD

-912 NLASGLAVCNFKIG
+912 NLASGLAICNFKTG
-926 SDSTKLWNMCKD
+926 DPTKLWSMCKD
-938 RYMELLLTHV
+938 KYMEMLLTHII
-948 TRVLN
+948 RVLN
-953 IFVHVVD
+953 IFVHVIE
-960 EVQLIQASTKPVF
+960 EVQLIQSNVKPVLP
-973 SSLSSTQT
+973 SLSSAQT
-981 LSPKKKIV
+981 LSPKRKIV
-989 SEQKSKE
+989 PEQKSRE
-996 KGEKISL
+996 KAEKIGGPKS
-1003 KIGKEHMGTFIGVP
+1003 GKDQIGTFVGTP
-1017 HYMRIYDILKAAH
+1017 HYMKIYDILKAAH
-1030 SNYLVTLQH
+1030 ANYLVTLEY
-1039 EASEMYVSLLN
+1039 EASEMYLSLLN
-1050 AILDVLSQILEI
+1050 ATLDVLSQILEV
-1062 ASVNEAGKIAEEVLC
+1062 ASVNEVGRIAEEVLC
-1077 YLKTTVVLSPTA
+1077 YLKSTVTLSPTA
-1089 TVRCVQQL
+1089 TVQCVQQL

-1106 CAQWS
+1106 YAQWS
-1111 ELDVQ
+1111 EMDMQ
-1116 KSTDRCG
+1116 KSLDRCG
-1123 TLRDDIGGFY
+1123 ASQDDVKGFY

-1149 CIGNNCRGENEPDTG
+1149 CIGNNCRGENEPDNG
-1164 WIGLLRRKSDRK
+1164 WIGLLRRKGDRK
-1176 FSSVFKTLARSSDQK
+1176 FSSVFKNLARSSDQK
-1191 TSVASFIR
+1191 GSVASFIR

-1217 IALQCQVLMLLSQLV
+1217 VALQCQVLTLLSQLV

-1249 FVLKQFEFIEEGHVQ
+1249 FVLKQFEFIEEGHIQ
-1264 QTEDLLPRI
+1264 QTEELLPKI

-1328 RNGSSSVIEQRELET
+1328 RNGSSSVAEQRELET

-1351 LLRLVEYHEIVEL
+1351 LLRLAEYHQIVEL
-1364 LALCLA
+1364 LALCLV

-1400 AGKLKIESERA
+1400 AGKLRIESEKA
-1411 HVALVKLFAAVSPTV
+1411 HVALVKLFAAISPTV

-1439 ASISMTASSLKLK
+1439 ASVSVTASTLKLK
-1452 RWLGMINIV
+1452 RWLGMVNVV

-1474 LARLL
+1474 LARLS
-1479 DLNVDVTDV
+1479 DLSICVTDV
-1488 SHLFLP
+1488 SHLFSLQEP
-1494 YQCSDSSSS
+1494 SSE
-1503 SHECSMDPL
+1503 HTDPL
-1512 NVLSIQSRQV
+1512 NVLGAQSHQI
-1522 PPEHIFARFIFKVIN
+1522 PPEQTLARFIFKVIN
-1537 LISAKVFNLL
+1537 LISSKVFNLL
-1547 GLVNHKSTDPFVGFS
+1547 GLINHKSADPLVDFS
-1562 DYTADDNYL
+1562 DYTTDDSYL

-1595 NATMQMIQGRNVSD
+1595 NATMQMIQGRNVS
-1609 EEKLLVDDLNCLM
+1609 EEEQLPIDHLNYLM
-1622 LGIGRVCPTVT
+1622 LSIGNVCPTVT

-1645 NEMSFWSKVLGSESA
+1645 NEMSFWSKILDSNADCIARSWCASEK
-1660 DYIVAHPRP
+1660 
-1669 GEKRITC
+1669 KRGDSISS
-1676 DYINGGI
+1676 INVQIIRKGG
-1683 NIQIVR
+1683 V
-1689 RGGIILFCDY
+1689 ILFCDY

-1713 LVNHIKEAVD
+1713 LVNHIEEAIN
-1723 IAVESPVRDL
+1723 IATESPVRDL
-1733 LTTAIH
+1733 LSTAVH

-1753 TKCTNLS
+1753 TKCTDLS
-1760 RPSFIKR
+1760 QPSFIKR
-1767 LLQCIEGA
+1767 LLQSIEGA

-1783 ILTLIPRLLSTKYLA
+1783 IMTLIPRLLSTKYLA

-1810 VEILLTTGA
+1810 VEILLTMSL
-1819 EDAIDQLSK
+1819 EDVIGQLSK
-1828 DDLVKIMDTLQTTKL
+1828 DDVVRIMDILQTTKL
-1843 ARKHGGL
+1843 AKKHGGL
-1850 VSLLNKLA
+1850 ISLLNKLA

-1869 DQCRPFNPSTVRSIQ
+1869 DQCRPFNPSTVKSIQ

-1921 CLSVLSCKEFN
+1921 CLSILSCKEFN
-1932 LKILKHCIILGA
+1932 LKILKYCIILGA
-1944 RLSVEKCQELEFGQ
+1944 RLSIERCQKLEFGK
-1958 AQCEKDFHFNA
+1958 AQSEKDFNFDA
-1969 SPLYIAAKQCLLEH
+1969 SPLYVAAKQCLLEH
-1983 IHYICELVPRPH
+1983 IRYTCELTPKPH
-1995 QIYNPEAEGNN
+1995 QIYNPEAD
-2006 SGKELKYAARF
+2006 SGKELKYAVRF
-2017 SELLSDALYW
+2017 HELLSDSLYW
-2027 EILFTIIPIV
+2027 EILFMIIPTV
-2037 NIYMKTLPKLAKYNV
+2037 KIYMKTLPKLAKYNV
-2052 AKIDVRFE
+2052 AKIDVKFE
-2060 EDIAKFSMLCLEL
+2060 EDIAKFSILCLEL
-2073 AHWMIYS
+2073 AHWMIHS
-2080 DRRNVRRLKPHD
+2080 DRRNAKKSRPHD

-2106 AAPNKI
+2106 AAPSKI
-2112 FGDSTR
+2112 FGDSAH
-2118 YTWVCSAAISLTRVM
+2118 YTWVCSAAISLTRVV
-2133 ENVLTTMDPLPV
+2133 ESVLMTMDPLPV
-2145 VDSQALES
+2145 VNSQALEP
-2153 ALRDDDTKDYAR
+2153 ALRDENTKDYAR

-2177 EKRQVEGFSTRDIP
+2177 EKCQTEGLTKNIP
-2191 PYLFNTIKSLV
+2191 PYLFDTMKSLI
-2202 VSISRQPLVNSY
+2202 VSTSRQPLVNSY

-2221 WKRGSGHTVGSGPTK
+2221 WQRGWHIIGSGPTK
-2236 CYFPLLSSEPNLLQE
+2236 CYFPLLSSESNLLQE

-2259 YRVNLLGWISRSQF
+2259 YRVNLLGWTSRSQF

-2284 NFPQNENTS
+2284 NFLQNENTPS
-2293 KEDVAALI
+2293 EEVVSLI
-2301 QASGLA
+2301 QASSLT

-2324 GNPDASILIHH
+2324 GSPEASTLIHH
-2335 PRDPQLSVHKVSSQK
+2335 PRDPQLSMHKVSSQK
-2350 LYAIQ
+2350 LFAIQ
-2355 ELLLWKYEYMNNA
+2355 ELLLWKYEYMNEENRY
-2368 EGKNSLRL
+2368 GLRL

-2387 TAMTSDRFT
+2387 IGTTDRFT

-2415 LNASVLDLKNRR
+2415 LNVSVLDLKNRR

-2448 YTIWMSPQAKTPVQ
+2448 YTSWLSPQADTPVQ
-2462 LLTEIVK
+2462 LLTEIIK

-2490 CLEISRIHPTENA
+2490 CLEVSRVHPTENA
-2503 ILHQYLAISTCKAA
+2503 ILHQYLAVSICKAA
-2517 AVLTPLDLDTLDKVR
+2517 AVLTPLDFDTLDKVK
-2532 RIVDINLKSGFLAS
+2532 RIVDINLKAGFLPA
-2546 RISALHGSLYLLQ
+2546 RVSALHGSLYLLQ
-2559 SAVLT
+2559 SAVLA

-2581 QKHIDSQDSNSISS
+2581 QKHIDSQDSNGILS
-2595 QSEEHQGIMWALVFF
+2595 QSEEHQGIIWALVFF

-2617 TPPDAEAPAVL
+2617 TPPDTEAPAVL
-2628 ELVLSLVTS
+2628 ELVLSLVTLP
-2637 QNLSYGLHQMLL
+2637 NISYGLHQTLL

-2669 VKIAIDR
+2669 VKVAMDR

-2701 DRLNRPDAEE
+2701 DRLNQPGEEE

-2721 VRSIERISAI
+2721 VRSIERTSAI

-2750 SSVLGDFFPPSEI
+2750 SGILGDFFPPSEI

-2774 QQPHPRLLSAV
+2774 QQPHQRLLSAV

-2864 ASDFYHKLSKE
+2864 ASDFYNKLSKE
-2875 SQKKAFVET
+2875 SQKEAFVET

>member
-1 MAHLNNI
+1 MAHLNV

-16 ALQESDISSDSGARK
+16 SLRESDVSSDPTARK
-31 EKISCCTTIVE
+31 EKVSCCSVIVE
-42 GICSPTVRQ
+42 GICLPSVRQ
-51 NPKFPQ
+51 NTKFPQ
-57 ILTAT
+57 ILSAT
-62 IETLLVLCNDNE
+62 VETLLALCDDEE
-74 SDVRMVADESLNKI
+74 SDIRMVADESLNKI

-107 IKRNGPARILR
+107 IKRNGPARVLR

-132 PSRGKAYVSN
+132 PSRGKAYVAN
-142 LIPCVVIIAH
+142 LIPCIVIIAH

-157 VIETLSQSLPLIFKV
+157 VIETLSQSLPLICKV

-191 NISSPQAAF
+191 NISSSQAVF

-222 NYVLNYLLDIM
+222 SYVMDYMLDLIT
-233 MSTRNAEDYPSTIIG
+233 SGRNADDHSFAVIG
-248 GFGCLRVI
+248 VFGCLRVI
-256 LPYICKPLEPQDV
+256 LPHICKPLEPQ
-269 ETQQIDSLL
+269 ENEIQQIDSLL

-288 KWHSDHNVVNAALET
+288 KWHSDHNVINAALET

-321 SKGITQSKIILN
+321 SEGITQSRILN
-333 QNACAPSLGQ
+333 QIACIPSLGHM
-343 ISISSASTAYGG
+343 SISSASTIHGA

-361 MHEPDVPEI
+361 TLHEPDMPEI
-370 TPNIEKWIADTETIL
+370 TPNVEWIADTEITL
-385 PATAN
+385 PEMCN
-390 PQTQNECGASDVVE
+390 PQTQSECTSNVIE
-404 MKEKISESYC
+404 TKEKTLENYC
-414 GLKIGAI
+414 QLKIETTDNEI
-421 NNDEVVEEGSDI
+421 TEEGSDG

-441 KIPYPSL
+441 KTPYLSL
-448 QSERSK
+448 QSEHLK
-454 EEDYSEEATLS
+454 EEDYSEDITIS

-479 EADVG
+479 EIDVG

-498 YLVSSFLLAG
+498 YLVSSFLLTG
-508 KPGHLISDKLFRVS
+508 KPGQLIPDKLFRVS

-542 TMTVAKE
+542 TMTMAKE
-549 SSCNETNQLIAD
+549 TSCNETNQLIAD

-575 NVAMM
+575 NIAVV
-580 IGIFLKSVFVQYGG
+580 IGFFLKSVFVQYGG
-594 SFENFET
+594 SFRNFEN
-601 ECSIQKGHKSVLLG
+601 ECLAQQGRGNILLE
-615 DLIKLLLNGL
+615 DMIKLLLKGL

-639 LNLCLSEL
+639 LNFCLPEL
-647 LDSISNEHGLA
+647 LDSINNEHGLT
-658 ILTILPKL
+658 ILTALPKL

-673 VKVKLVDLLS
+673 VKVKLADLLS

-696 SLFQEHFIDVIIAL
+696 SLFQEHFIDVIIVL

-716 RVRHAASDAI
+716 RVRHAASNAI

-755 NTITSSISELS
+755 SAVTSSISELS
-766 SYQEKHKPFVNTS
+766 SCQDKHKPFVNTS
-779 VKPFVFLNHYNDV
+779 IKPFVFLNYYNGT
-792 NYESSVEYSLS
+792 NYDSNLEYSLS
-803 HIINIL
+803 RIVNIL

-830 RLSETYPTT
+830 CLSEAYPTT
-839 VYARGWDCILTK
+839 VYVRGWDCILPK
-851 TLPKRSKKSSDR
+851 TLLKKSKKNSDR
-863 SDTNDISFANEM
+863 SDVNDISFVNEM
-875 ISSPVSNSLLSLT
+875 ISSPMCSGLLSLA

-912 NLASGLAVCNFKIG
+912 NLASGLAVCNFKTG
-926 SDSTKLWNMCKD
+926 SDPMKLWSTCKD
-938 RYMELLLTHV
+938 RYLELLMTHI

-953 IFVHVVD
+953 IFVHVID
-960 EVQLIQASTKPVF
+960 EVQIIQASSKPVLP
-973 SSLSSTQT
+973 SLSTQT
-981 LSPKKKIV
+981 LSPRKKIM

-996 KGEKISL
+996 KGEKIGSL
-1003 KIGKEHMGTFIGVP
+1003 KIGKDQMGTFVGKP
-1017 HYMRIYDILKAAH
+1017 HYMKIYDILKAAH
-1030 SNYLVTLQH
+1030 SNYSVTLQH
-1039 EASEMYVSLLN
+1039 EASEMYISLLN
-1050 AILDVLSQILEI
+1050 AMLDVLSQILEI
-1062 ASVNEAGKIAEEVLC
+1062 ASVNEAGRIAEEVLC

-1089 TVRCVQQL
+1089 TVQCVQQL

-1116 KSTDRCG
+1116 KNMDRCG
-1123 TLRDDIGGFY
+1123 TLQDDVRGFY
-1133 NQCFQYPA
+1133 NQCFQHPA

-1149 CIGNNCRGENEPDTG
+1149 CIGNNCRGENEPDNG

-1191 TSVASFIR
+1191 TSVVSFIR

-1264 QTEDLLPRI
+1264 QTEDLLPKI

-1279 LSYEKNHSKAIIGI
+1279 LSYEKNHSKVIIGV

-1310 ITHCIP
+1310 ISHCIP

-1351 LLRLVEYHEIVEL
+1351 LLRLVEYHEVVEL

-1400 AGKLKIESERA
+1400 AGKIRIESEKA
-1411 HVALVKLFAAVSPTV
+1411 HVALVKLFAAISPTV

-1439 ASISMTASSLKLK
+1439 TSIPKTASILKLK
-1452 RWLGMINIV
+1452 RWLSMINVV

-1474 LARLL
+1474 LARLS
-1479 DLNVDVTDV
+1479 DLSVCVSDV
-1488 SHLFLP
+1488 SNLSPLKSAAF
-1494 YQCSDSSSS
+1494 
-1503 SHECSMDPL
+1503 HECADPL
-1512 NVLSIQSRQV
+1512 NASSIQSRQM
-1522 PPEHIFARFIFKVIN
+1522 PSEQIFARFIFKVIN
-1537 LISAKVFNLL
+1537 LISTKVFSLL
-1547 GLVNHKSTDPFVGFS
+1547 GLINHKSVNPFVDFS

-1571 VHQFAFF
+1571 IHQFAFF

-1609 EEKLLVDDLNCLM
+1609 EEKLLIDDLNYMM
-1622 LGIGRVCPTVT
+1622 LSIGNVCPTVT

-1645 NEMSFWSKVLGSESA
+1645 NEMSFWSKVLGTNKCDSIRSSEKKTFNCVNSS
-1660 DYIVAHPRP
+1660 
-1669 GEKRITC
+1669 
-1676 DYINGGI
+1676 I
-1683 NIQIVR
+1683 NIQIIR

-1713 LVNHIKEAVD
+1713 LINHIEEAINV
-1723 IAVESPVRDL
+1723 AVESPVRDL

-1744 SGLLVQAIA
+1744 SGLLVQAVA

-1760 RPSFIKR
+1760 QPSFIKR

-1783 ILTLIPRLLSTKYLA
+1783 IMTLIPRLLSTKYLA

-1810 VEILLTTGA
+1810 VEILLTTA
-1819 EDAIDQLSK
+1819 VEDVKDQLSK
-1828 DDLVKIMDTLQTTKL
+1828 DDIVKIMDILQTTKL

-1858 VQYYDLSPLEL
+1858 VQCYDLSPLEL
-1869 DQCRPFNPSTVRSIQ
+1869 DQCRPFNPSTVKSIQ

-1893 VRLRCCHASAGNNPM
+1893 VKLRCCHASASNNPM
-1908 ELAQLLKDLDFDD
+1908 ELAQLLQDLDLDD
-1921 CLSVLSCKEFN
+1921 CLSILSCKEFN
-1932 LKILKHCIILGA
+1932 LKILKHCVILGA
-1944 RLSVEKCQELEFGQ
+1944 RLTVEKCQKLEFGK
-1958 AQCEKDFHFNA
+1958 AQSEKDFYFDA
-1969 SPLYIAAKQCLLEH
+1969 SPLYVAAKQCLLEH
-1983 IHYICELVPRPH
+1983 IHYICELLPKPH
-1995 QIYNPEAEGNN
+1995 QIYNPEADNT
-2006 SGKELKYAARF
+2006 SGMEQKYATRF

-2027 EILFTIIPIV
+2027 EILFTIIPTV
-2037 NIYMKTLPKLAKYNV
+2037 KVYMKTLPKLAKYNV
-2052 AKIDVRFE
+2052 AKIDMKFE
-2060 EDIAKFSMLCLEL
+2060 EDIAKFSVLCLEL

-2080 DRRNVRRLKPHD
+2080 DRKNDRKLKPHD
-2092 MDLALSCAAEILRH
+2092 MDLALSCASEILRH
-2106 AAPNKI
+2106 AASSKI
-2112 FGDSTR
+2112 FGDNSR
-2118 YTWVCSAAISLTRVM
+2118 YTWVCSATISLTKVI
-2133 ENVLTTMDPLPV
+2133 ESILTTVDPLPTM
-2145 VDSQALES
+2145 DYQALEP
-2153 ALRDDDTKDYAR
+2153 ALQDENTKDYAR

-2177 EKRQVEGFSTRDIP
+2177 EKCQADSTTKNIP
-2191 PYLFNTIKSLV
+2191 PYLFNTIKSLII
-2202 VSISRQPLVNSY
+2202 SISRQPLVNSY

-2221 WKRGSGHTVGSGPTK
+2221 WKHGCHIVGSGPTK
-2236 CYFPLLSSEPNLLQE
+2236 CYFPLMSSESNLLQE
-2251 VDILEQFI
+2251 VDVLEQFI
-2259 YRVNLLGWISRSQF
+2259 YRVNLLGWTSRSQF

-2284 NFPQNENTS
+2284 NFLQNENTPS
-2293 KEDVAALI
+2293 DEITALI
-2301 QASGLA
+2301 QASSLA
-2307 VQAITRL
+2307 IQAITKL
-2314 LLQTLLLPCP
+2314 LLQTLLLPYP
-2324 GNPDASILIHH
+2324 GNPGASVLIHH
-2335 PRDPQLSVHKVSSQK
+2335 PRDPQLSVHKTSSQK
-2350 LYAIQ
+2350 LFVIQ
-2355 ELLLWKYEYMNNA
+2355 ELLMWKYEYMNNA
-2368 EGKNSLRL
+2368 ENKHGLKLN
-2376 DHIFRRGNVER
+2376 HIFQRGNVER
-2387 TAMTSDRFT
+2387 TAAPDRYM

-2415 LNASVLDLKNRR
+2415 LNSSVLNLKNRR

-2448 YTIWMSPQAKTPVQ
+2448 YTIWTSPHANTPVQ
-2462 LLTEIVK
+2462 LLTEIMK

-2490 CLEISRIHPTENA
+2490 CLEISRAHPIENV
-2503 ILHQYLAISTCKAA
+2503 ILHQYLAISVCKAA
-2517 AVLTPLDLDTLDKVR
+2517 AVLTPLDLDTLDKVK
-2532 RIVDINLKSGFLAS
+2532 RIVDVNLKSVFLAS
-2546 RISALHGSLYLLQ
+2546 RVSALHGSLYLLQ
-2559 SAVLT
+2559 SAVLA

-2581 QKHIDSQDSNSISS
+2581 QKHIDPQDSNSVLN

-2617 TPPDAEAPAVL
+2617 TPPDTEAPAVL

-2637 QNLSYGLHQMLL
+2637 QNISYGLHQTLL

-2669 VKIAIDR
+2669 VKVAIDR
-2676 LKQPSPLLALPAL
+2676 LKQPSPLLALPAM

-2701 DRLNRPDAEE
+2701 DRLNQPGVEE
-2711 PLPDVEPEAL
+2711 PLPDVEPETL
-2721 VRSIERISAI
+2721 VRSIERTSAI

-2737 GHPMEVEVLCTVL
+2737 GHSMEVEVLCTVL
-2750 SSVLGDFFPPSEI
+2750 SCLLGDFFPPSEI

-2859 MLCIA
+2859 ILCIA

-2892 GTPFSDI
+2892 GTPFTDI